1 MKPCIGNERKGREA
15 DASYAK
21 TTTFACKHLGA
32 LTGHSK
38 PTAHYSTARKMMY
51 KHDTQGR
58 I

>member
-1 MKPCIGNERKGREA
+1 MYRQKEKRRES
-15 DASYAK
+15 DESYAK

-38 PTAHYSTARKMMY
+38 PTAHYSTAREMMY
-51 KHDTQGR
+51 KKHDTQGR